1 MHWIISTGK
10 KYNID
15 YVIFMGDLWEQRF
28 SLSVKTMNVAIKC
41 VEELAVSFEKVFLI
55 VGNHDT
61 YYKNTNEINSID
73 FLKMISRNENIEIIN
88 NEPYFIMLN
97 GKTLGLFPWGS
108 NIKEIYSDSN
118 FEKCDYAFGHFA
130 LNGIEMTGG
139 LSIGEKYDIK
149 DIFKISNKV
158 FSGHYH
164 KNKLYKSISDD
175 SGLLMVGSPMQLNWG
190 EYGQDKFIYVLDPN
204 KDKLNEIKNTINS
217 RYEKVYYS
225 KVINKKYSDDE
236 LRLLCKDNYVKLVV
250 DVKYQF
256 NQILSIIE
264 NIRTFNPITVEI
276 EYLISITDDAITKSA
291 DSIVKS
297 GSKDN
302 KEYLMEYLE
311 TVYNEISKVDEDV
324 DKTLLFEMANSFYE
338 KSQMTE
344 KEQE

>member
-1 MHWIISTGK
+1 
-10 KYNID
+10 
-15 YVIFMGDLWEQRF
+15 
-28 SLSVKTMNVAIKC
+28 
-41 VEELAVSFEKVFLI
+41 
-55 VGNHDT
+55 
-61 YYKNTNEINSID
+61 
-73 FLKMISRNENIEIIN
+73 
-88 NEPYFIMLN
+88 
-97 GKTLGLFPWGS
+97 
-108 NIKEIYSDSN
+108 
-118 FEKCDYAFGHFA
+118 
-130 LNGIEMTGG
+130 MTGG

-190 EYGQDKFIYVLDPN
+190 EYGQDKFIYVLDPS